1 MKTIRL
7 TMAQALLKFLDNQY
21 VEVDG
26 KENKFVKG
34 VFGIFGHGCVTGLGQ
49 ALEQGGHELV
59 YYQGHNEQGMVHV
72 ATAYAKQ
79 KNRKEIFACTSS
91 IGPGALNMVTAA
103 ATATVNRI
111 PVLLLPGDTFAC
123 RQPDPVLQQVE
134 QPTSHTITANDAFRA
149 VSKYWDR
156 IERPE
161 QLMTAAIN
169 AMRVLTDPAETG
181 AVTLCMPQD
190 VEAEAYD
197 YPVEFFNKR
206 VHHLERRLITK
217 GELKRAVDLIR
228 RKKRPVIICGGGV
241 AYSEAQEELKKFAE
255 AFNIPFGE
263 TQAGKGLIP
272 WNHRLNLGGIGVTGG
287 LAANTIAKDADLVI
301 GVGTRFSDF
310 TTASKS
316 AFKNPEVEFMAI
328 NVSSFDAMKLD
339 ALTVVADAKEALTAI
354 QTALKAVGYKTA
366 YNNDEIVEIKG
377 EWDREVDRLYS
388 IELNGG
394 LSQTRVLGE
403 LNELLDE
410 DAIVVGSSGSLP
422 GCLQRLWRS
431 TKPKTYNMEYG
442 FSCMGYEVA
451 GALGVKLAEPDREV
465 YSMVGDGSYL
475 MLHSE
480 LFTSIQEGRKI
491 NVLLFDN
498 NGFQCI
504 KNLQMSQGTDQFG
517 NEFRYRDKGTR
528 RLTGDFIPVDFA
540 ANARSYGAET
550 YTVTTIDELRDALE
564 KVKKAAV
571 STLIDIK
578 VLPGTMSGGYES
590 WWRVGVAEV
599 STSEKVKVAYE
610 EMEKQIETA
619 RKY

>member
-287 LAANTIAKDADLVI
+287 LAANTIAKDADLVVGI
-301 GVGTRFSDF
+301 GTRFSDF

-328 NVSSFDAMKLD
+328 NVSRFDAMKLD
-339 ALTVVADAKEALTAI
+339 ALTVVADAKEALETI